1 MQNDNRLTQ
10 CRGIASIKCCIPL
23 SVFLTKAD
31 HDNVSF
37 TDSLARANCIQLG
50 TFMVFPEIIL
60 FGSQY
65 LHPTVITRC
74 VIGHRCAQ
82 LHVKTCRLRCPLQSL
97 HATLCGFHQIDKP
110 SLPFK
115 TPCLWRLCKS
125 SHPMSRCLVDSRWHP
140 HKRMLTLPTEDL
152 CIRLNIYD
160 LYCPAIASTSSVSF
174 AGCGA
179 LNFYQTGVAYAL
191 QETGQTARLHFL
203 GASAGAGLA
212 FTTAAGLDAREVAAT
227 MAQWITGYGP
237 GRILKPAWAFEV
249 ATRFGEHFV
258 NRERFEKVL
267 GRLTVSVT
275 EQAPF
280 TNHLISR
287 FSSESALSE
296 ALVASCFIPYPGQ
309 WNLPAETSGR
319 WMAGL
324 PTINHH
330 SIPQRFGCH
339 PFGLRPE
346 PRSDQR
352 LRFSQCRHCACRPS
366 LSAGGSSTKVLSTH
380 KRGWSSRRATRKMG
394 RLSRFSYPQSS
405 KNRAA

>member
-1 MQNDNRLTQ
+1 MHK
-10 CRGIASIKCCIPL
+10 IKHIRP
-23 SVFLTKAD
+23 V
-31 HDNVSF
+31 
-37 TDSLARANCIQLG
+37 
-50 TFMVFPEIIL
+50 
-60 FGSQY
+60 
-65 LHPTVITRC
+65 
-74 VIGHRCAQ
+74 
-82 LHVKTCRLRCPLQSL
+82 
-97 HATLCGFHQIDKP
+97 
-110 SLPFK
+110 LPG
-115 TPCLWRLCKS
+115 
-125 SHPMSRCLVDSRWHP
+125 
-140 HKRMLTLPTEDL
+140 
-152 CIRLNIYD
+152 
-160 LYCPAIASTSSVSF
+160 IASTSSVSF

-191 QETGQTARLHFL
+191 QETGQTDRLHFL

-287 FSSESALSE
+287 FSSESALTRHSSLL
-296 ALVASCFIPYPGQ
+296 ALSLTQGSGIST
-309 WNLPAETSGR
+309 AETSGR

-352 LRFSQCRHCACRPS
+352 LRYIQCRHCACRPS
-366 LSAGGSSTKVLSTH
+366 LSAGGSSTRVLSTH
-380 KRGWSSRRATRKMG
+380 KPGWSSRRAG
-394 RLSRFSYPQSS
+394 RARWVGSHAFPIPSPLRIEPPELSKSGES
-405 KNRAA
+405 KRPR

>member
-1 MQNDNRLTQ
+1 MHK
-10 CRGIASIKCCIPL
+10 IKHIRP
-23 SVFLTKAD
+23 V
-31 HDNVSF
+31 
-37 TDSLARANCIQLG
+37 
-50 TFMVFPEIIL
+50 
-60 FGSQY
+60 
-65 LHPTVITRC
+65 
-74 VIGHRCAQ
+74 
-82 LHVKTCRLRCPLQSL
+82 
-97 HATLCGFHQIDKP
+97 
-110 SLPFK
+110 LPG
-115 TPCLWRLCKS
+115 
-125 SHPMSRCLVDSRWHP
+125 
-140 HKRMLTLPTEDL
+140 
-152 CIRLNIYD
+152 
-160 LYCPAIASTSSVSF
+160 IASTSSVSF

-191 QETGQTARLHFL
+191 QETGQTDRLHFL

-309 WNLPAETSGR
+309 WN
-319 WMAGL
+319 
-324 PTINHH
+324 INCGNFRAMDGGFTNN
-330 SIPQRFGCH
+330 Q
-339 PFGLRPE
+339 
-346 PRSDQR
+346 
-352 LRFSQCRHCACRPS
+352 PS
-366 LSAGGSSTKVLSTH
+366 LDSATLRVSPFWFAARATIRPTFKVHPMHALRVPTESECWWLFNEGFVDAQAWLV
-380 KRGWSSRRATRKMG
+380 KPSRRARKMG
-394 RLSRFSYPQSS
+394 RLSRFSYSQSF